1 MQLIIELPE
10 GTRLGDLTTV
20 EGHLVEASTEHVDW
34 EALHNGQPD
43 AIGNPAR
50 ILLRIAEQIKRH
62 KNPLPAGAERAAV
75 EA

>member
-1 MQLIIELPE
+1 MQLIIDLPE
-10 GTRLGDLTTV
+10 DTKLGDLTTV

-34 EALHNGQPD
+34 EALHNGQAD

-62 KNPLPAGAERAAV
+62 KNPAADLAAV